1 MLALRLTA
9 ADTIVAASC
18 SPECTQFT
26 SAEYDLSEGLA
37 ERTLM
42 HPVRMSCSFDFQQTA
57 LSDAATAIRACKLY
71 CETAKHIFDAGSDEQ
86 IGELR
91 SEIDR
96 KAKKTATE
104 SATLNCQ
111 FLQSLQASAPVDAPV
126 LTLSPAKSSGTG
138 SEGSCV
144 NGTFNVFCLF
154 PEDTPLRDVFNAVVE
169 VAGSQMASNVT
180 RNMETET

>member
-1 MLALRLTA
+1 MQRQRYARASYTARRRNTFLT
-9 ADTIVAASC
+9 
-18 SPECTQFT
+18 
-26 SAEYDLSEGLA
+26 LG
-37 ERTLM
+37 
-42 HPVRMSCSFDFQQTA
+42 
-57 LSDAATAIRACKLY
+57 
-71 CETAKHIFDAGSDEQ
+71 DEQ

-91 SEIDR
+91 PEIDR